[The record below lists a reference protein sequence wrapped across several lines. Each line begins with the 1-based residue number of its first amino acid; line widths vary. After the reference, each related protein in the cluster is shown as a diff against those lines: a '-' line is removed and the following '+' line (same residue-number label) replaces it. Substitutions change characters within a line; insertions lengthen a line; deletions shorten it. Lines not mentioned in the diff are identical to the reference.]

1 MILDKLFQL
10 MAEKQASDI
19 FISAGI
25 PIHIKIQGNTMP
37 VNQQIMDSAMIEKIA
52 FELMSPDQL
61 KTFEATMEMNLSSAF
76 PVSATSASTFSASA
90 PRSRLSCATSSAIFR
105 AWIH

>member
-37 VNQQIMDSAMIEKIA
+37 VNQQIMDSAMIASLAQTAGDGILEPSLAALLVWRTFTVAGPFALGTIA
-52 FELMSPDQL
+52 LALWKRTPPP
-61 KTFEATMEMNLSSAF
+61 A
-76 PVSATSASTFSASA
+76 
-90 PRSRLSCATSSAIFR
+90 
-105 AWIH
+105 